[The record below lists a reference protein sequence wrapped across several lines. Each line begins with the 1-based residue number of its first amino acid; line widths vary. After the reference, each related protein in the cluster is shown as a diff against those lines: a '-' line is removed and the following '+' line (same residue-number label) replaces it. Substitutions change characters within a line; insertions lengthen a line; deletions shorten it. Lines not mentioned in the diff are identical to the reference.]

1 MPDAMLAESGDKKL
15 FMLPEKL
22 RAVGEAGKVDFN
34 PGDFKFILASF
45 ASIWLCIEPGRR
57 VRKRINRGRG
67 THLRQ
72 RDSRELSLDQ
82 LGPFA
87 VAR

>member
-45 ASIWLCIEPGRR
+45 ASI
-57 VRKRINRGRG
+57 
-67 THLRQ
+67 
-72 RDSRELSLDQ
+72 
-82 LGPFA
+82 
-87 VAR
+87 